1 MQNNLLIYELRNGN
15 NYRTRRNIALFRNT
29 TDNCVSVLFEISMS
43 NAKKHLELK
52 NKPTPIL
59 DYLFAY
65 VATQYHLFADK
76 LTEYQ
81 LNLPREIRKEE
92 LTKNRKQKKPFRMK
106 DPFQVSQCRQN

>member
-1 MQNNLLIYELRNGN
+1 MEIITELEETLHCLETQQITAYQFYSRLVCQ
-15 NYRTRRNIALFRNT
+15 TQ
-29 TDNCVSVLFEISMS
+29 
-43 NAKKHLELK
+43 KKHLELK